1 MTEMSQHNLYA
12 FSEIK
17 GTLKDIRYVL
27 GLGASYIH
35 YDQNK
40 HNYNI
45 WTFRPIVMLSYN
57 FLHGMN
63 PRYSF
68 ELEDRASR
76 IAMIND
82 ATIQT
87 NSMEMTVGNPDLKP
101 SRDIDQLLRLSYNS
115 QRWSTYIDGFYR
127 YCNKPNMAYYVRT
140 SDDRFIYTQI
150 NQKELDLLRFTAYVS
165 YWILPEKLPASAY
178 GGMQRC
184 FNYGN
189 EYSHCYTSWFY
200 VGSMTAYLG
209 NFTLQGYI
217 DNGNRFL
224 EGEKKGYI
232 GAYST
237 IRASYQYKDWQ
248 FSLSW
253 SNLLVN
259 KYKSNEAKIPNRNL
273 HKLTTIYDRASG
285 NQVSLG
291 VSWRMS
297 RGKKYQLAEKAI
309 NLRDTDDGI
318 MK

>member
-1 MTEMSQHNLYA
+1 M
-12 FSEIK
+12 
-17 GTLKDIRYVL
+17 L

-40 HNYNI
+40 HSYNI

-63 PRYSF
+63 LRYSF
-68 ELEDRASR
+68 ELEDRASL

-165 YWILPEKLPASAY
+165 YWILPEKLQASAY

-189 EYSHCYTSWFY
+189 EYSHFYTSWFY

-224 EGEKKGYI
+224 EGEKKGYN

-253 SNLLVN
+253 SNPLVN
-259 KYKSNEAKIPNRNL
+259 KYKSNEAKILNRNL
-273 HKLTTIYDRASG
+273 HKLTMVYDRTSG